1 MRVVLFDKFVALA
14 AVIAIT
20 GCAVGRAS
28 TVGGEAGVRRAAL
41 ARIVVDNRTGE
52 AIDVAFLTVADPG
65 REVVVG
71 GVAARSTALVAPVL
85 AGEPIVLVARTAS
98 GAELRLAARSFEDG
112 AEWTWVIPEDAWSSA
127 APRPSTEPSAEP
139 VTGQV
144 TEPSARSSPE
154 GSTEGSATPAA
165 REGAA
170 AGAASEG
177 GARDSSGGSR

>member
-1 MRVVLFDKFVALA
+1 ALA
-14 AVIAIT
+14 AVIAIA

-112 AEWTWVIPEDAWSSA
+112 AEWTWVIPEDALSNG
-127 APRPSTEPSAEP
+127 APRPSTEPVTKPSAQSSADPSAEEDP
-139 VTGQV
+139 
-144 TEPSARSSPE
+144 A
-154 GSTEGSATPAA
+154 PAA
-165 REGAA
+165 PGDAATGAA
-170 AGAASEG
+170 GEG
-177 GARDSSGGSR
+177 RVRESSGGSR

>member
-1 MRVVLFDKFVALA
+1 MRVALFGKFVALA
-14 AVIAIT
+14 AVIAIA

-41 ARIVVDNRTGE
+41 ARIIVDNRTGE

-85 AGEPIVLVARTAS
+85 AGEPIILVARTAS

-127 APRPSTEPSAEP
+127 APRPSTEPVTKPSAQSSADPSAEEDP
-139 VTGQV
+139 
-144 TEPSARSSPE
+144 A
-154 GSTEGSATPAA
+154 PAA
-165 REGAA
+165 PGDAATGAA
-170 AGAASEG
+170 GEG
-177 GARDSSGGSR
+177 RVRESSGGSR

>member
-14 AVIAIT
+14 AVIAIA

-71 GVAARSTALVAPVL
+71 GVAARSTALVAPAL

-112 AEWTWVIPEDAWSSA
+112 AEWTWVIPEDALSNG
-127 APRPSTEPSAEP
+127 APRPPTEPVTKPSAQSSADPSAEEDP
-139 VTGQV
+139 
-144 TEPSARSSPE
+144 A
-154 GSTEGSATPAA
+154 PAA
-165 REGAA
+165 PGDAATGAA
-170 AGAASEG
+170 GEG
-177 GARDSSGGSR
+177 RVRESSGGSR